1 MAHREGWRAG
11 RGGRIDGGV
20 GGKKKKAAGHAFCF
34 FASDAAIKGQRISI
48 PHKHVSPTTTLTAC
62 RWLT

>member
-1 MAHREGWRAG
+1 MVASA
-11 RGGRIDGGV
+11 
-20 GGKKKKAAGHAFCF
+20 GKKKKAAGHAFCF